1 MPGDSPALQWW
12 RRGLIG
18 APIRGRGG
26 TSLWDFDFYEDLLKS
41 VALPVIFTQIF
52 APLKTIALQE
62 PVRIL
67 IFEEREAS
75 ETSLPL
81 GNKGPLN
88 RSAAS
93 VTTRN
98 NKWSAQ
104 AGLLLSSFSSDAKA
118 RCNVLSKS
126 NDTPAQPLD
135 FSFFWKNRKFKGR
148 LGRWR
153 DRSSMTCTSTHPKS
167 HGWCYFVFR
176 QPEPDFCLH
185 RQQKVWENKRAFHMR
200 GYCTRTTTPEYS
212 YLNKKRTIFTFIL
225 VLWKLRDFKTRDIF
239 KLYKEI
245 CS

>member
-1 MPGDSPALQWW
+1 M
-12 RRGLIG
+12 
-18 APIRGRGG
+18 
-26 TSLWDFDFYEDLLKS
+26 
-41 VALPVIFTQIF
+41 IFTQIF

-126 NDTPAQPLD
+126 KDTPAQPLD
-135 FSFFWKNRKFKGR
+135 FSFFFGGTENSRGGWVVGETEVQWLAPR
-148 LGRWR
+148 
-153 DRSSMTCTSTHPKS
+153 HIPVKS